1 MSERKIRTFHIPI
14 DRVRQYL
21 TVEEIE
27 ACVGGHVKCAIYAD
41 VEAGRK
47 LILGNGIRALLGL
60 ADSAVEIKALEKKLS
75 DAIPSKE
82 MLLDVIQGWQFA
94 WMDVKGTDEQDRKNY
109 FNRAFGIDANMRH
122 DLAKRLRE
130 AMEGK

>member
-1 MSERKIRTFHIPI
+1 MSERKIRTFHIPL

-27 ACVGGHVKCAIYAD
+27 ACVGGYVKCAIYAD

-60 ADSAVEIKALEKKLS
+60 ADSAVDMKEKDAAISQLKENEAKLKAEIERL
-75 DAIPSKE
+75 
-82 MLLDVIQGWQFA
+82 
-94 WMDVKGTDEQDRKNY
+94 
-109 FNRAFGIDANMRH
+109 
-122 DLAKRLRE
+122 KRLVDKAIRHRNE
-130 AMEGK
+130 LIERLLTTGAE

>member
-1 MSERKIRTFHIPI
+1 MSERKIRTFHIPL

-60 ADSAVEIKALEKKLS
+60 ADSVVDMNEKDAAISRLKENEAKLKAEIERLKHFYQV
-75 DAIPSKE
+75 P
-82 MLLDVIQGWQFA
+82 IQYPIG
-94 WMDVKGTDEQDRKNY
+94 KGGT
-109 FNRAFGIDANMRH
+109 
-122 DLAKRLRE
+122 
-130 AMEGK
+130 

>member
-21 TVEEIE
+21 TVEEIQN
-27 ACVGGHVKCAIYAD
+27 CVGGHVKCAIYAD

-60 ADSAVEIKALEKKLS
+60 ADAAVDMNEKDAAISQLKENEAKLKAEIERLKSAVEKLDHICQIMFDPENQPPQYSTEKAFEVWRKMR
-75 DAIPSKE
+75 DA
-82 MLLDVIQGWQFA
+82 
-94 WMDVKGTDEQDRKNY
+94 
-109 FNRAFGIDANMRH
+109 
-122 DLAKRLRE
+122 
-130 AMEGK
+130 

>member
-1 MSERKIRTFHIPI
+1 MSERKIRTFHIPL

-60 ADSAVEIKALEKKLS
+60 ADSAVDIKVLEKKLS
-75 DAIPSKE
+75 DAVPSEDK
-82 MLLDVIQGWQFA
+82 LLGVIESWQFA

-109 FNRAFGIDANMRH
+109 FKRAFGVDANMRH
-122 DLAKRLRE
+122 DLARRLRGE
-130 AMEGK
+130 MGTR